1 VTLRG
6 KKRIVE
12 LMGTE
17 SDQQLEELESVP
29 EEQVKERKRVI
40 VEVLPTLH
48 ACAKLPWQVST
59 CNAVFKEVTDKR
71 SIFDPEEQAIIDA
84 ANDVRLA
91 RKVPR
96 KEDHTGSLQGR
107 VLARQSKF

>member
-1 VTLRG
+1 MRS

-17 SDQQLEELESVP
+17 ADQQLEELEAVP
-29 EEQVKERKRVI
+29 AELVKERKLVI
-40 VEVLPTLH
+40 VEVLATLH
-48 ACAKLPWQVST
+48 GCAKLPWQVST
-59 CNAVFKEVTDKR
+59 CNAVFKEVTDR
-71 SIFDPEEQAIIDA
+71 RGIFDPEEQAVIDA